1 MHQPIK
7 VADLEISE
15 PISDISGLVGYAF
28 LQLIVRWRGQPIDA
42 ITIPARGDLCPASEI
57 VAALMDQCA
66 TGLIHHLLHLAL
78 ENPASKTEWN
88 VENMA
93 KLQQPPL
100 SSLPS
105 ISVAVC
111 TRDRPEHLAIC
122 LNALRKLSRAP
133 LEILVIDNAPKT
145 NATRELIETSF
156 PEVTYILEPTPGL
169 DWARNRAIASAKG
182 DIVAYTDDDVVVD
195 EGWSDA
201 IARMFARNEDV
212 MAVTG
217 LVVPYE
223 LGTEPQ
229 VLFEKYGGFG
239 RGFVRK
245 WYRPSDTER
254 AKLAMLHAGAGK
266 FGTGANMAYRRSVFS
281 EIGMFDPAL
290 DVGTVTNGGG
300 DLDMFFRVLKF
311 GHTLVYEPAAM
322 VRHRHRRDFDHLHT
336 QIANNGIGFYSH
348 LVRNAIEFP
357 EERRGLAKLAC
368 WWMREWNLRRW
379 LQSKFRPVEIPHE
392 LISAE
397 LKGSLA
403 GLFRYPKAKKR
414 AQELSKECGELVL
427 DDSINPASA
436 QQKIIPQ
443 EGVAVRTWEM
453 TGEPATIDDV
463 KDYDLTRV
471 IITFAGNAIAEVAIR
486 NLRCAISADRIAD
499 EAVQALGMKLFDPAS
514 SQSNA
519 LIWSQAMA
527 DLKKFAVV
535 ADENSGGQRARRLT
549 ASVVIATYDRPDA
562 LRECLR
568 SLSEQK
574 TTHAIEIIVVDN
586 HPASGLTAPV
596 VAEFPMVRKIDEVRA
611 GLSFARNAGF
621 AASKGEILVCTDD
634 DVTFPTDWL
643 ENLLEPF
650 DRSDVMLVT
659 GHVLPLEL
667 ETRSQIEFENYGG
680 LGRGYDRFDYDRKW
694 FDSFRRKAVP
704 TWTIG
709 ATANA
714 ALRASLLCDPDVGLL
729 DEALGAGTPTG
740 CSEDTYLFYKTLKAG
755 HTITYQ
761 PKAFVWHRHR
771 VNADALDRQI
781 LNYSKGHAAY
791 HLTTFLRDRDGR
803 GLVRVLSEIP
813 MHQARQLWRCLCGRN
828 QTSIRTIML
837 EIKGHVL
844 GPIALWKSRRRVRR
858 LRGKASKACDD
869 DKKTS
874 AIVANPEL
882 EICP

>member
-1 MHQPIK
+1 MHRPIK

-15 PISDISGLVGYAF
+15 PIPDFSGLGSYAF

-42 ITIPARGDLCPASEI
+42 VTMPVKGDCCAAFEI
-57 VAALMDQCA
+57 VEVILDQCA
-66 TGLIHHLLHLAL
+66 TGLVHHLLHLAL
-78 ENPASKTEWN
+78 ENPVSKTAWN
-88 VENMA
+88 IEDML
-93 KLQQPPL
+93 KLQQPSL

-111 TRDRPEHLAIC
+111 TRDRPEHLTIC
-122 LNALRKLSRAP
+122 LNALRKLSSPP

-145 NATRELIETSF
+145 QATRELIETSF

-195 EGWSDA
+195 EGWADV
-201 IARMFARNEDV
+201 IVRMFARNEDV
-212 MAVTG
+212 MALTG
-217 LVVPYE
+217 LVMPYE
-223 LGTEPQ
+223 LETEPQ

-245 WYRPSDTER
+245 WYRPSDAER
-254 AKLAMLHAGAGK
+254 VKLAMLHAGAGK

-290 DVGTVTNGGG
+290 DVGTLTNGGG

-322 VRHRHRRDFDHLHT
+322 VRHRHRRDYEHLHT

-357 EERRGLAKLAC
+357 EERRGLAKLA
-368 WWMREWNLRRW
+368 WWWLREWNLRRW

-397 LKGSLA
+397 LKGSFI

-414 AQELSKECGELVL
+414 ARALSKESGDIELV
-427 DDSINPASA
+427 DPIKTDRDRA
-436 QQKIIPQ
+436 QQTPQ
-443 EGVAVRTWEM
+443 EGVAIRTWEI
-453 TGEPATIDDV
+453 TGEPAAIDDV
-463 KDYDLTRV
+463 KDYDVTRV
-471 IITFAGNAIAEVAIR
+471 IITFDGSAIAEVAIR
-486 NLRCAISADRIAD
+486 NLRCAISPSRIAD
-499 EAVQALGMKLFDPAS
+499 EAVQTLGMKLLDPAS
-514 SQSNA
+514 SQSGA
-519 LIWSQAMA
+519 LIWAQAMT
-527 DLKKFAVV
+527 DLKKFAVI
-535 ADENSGGQRARRLT
+535 ADENACDRRAEKLS
-549 ASVVIATYDRPDA
+549 ASIVIATYDRPDM

-568 SLSEQK
+568 SLGEQK
-574 TTHAIEIIVVDN
+574 SSHSMEIIVVDN

-596 VAEFPMVRKIDEVRA
+596 VAEFPEVIKIDEPRG

-634 DVTFPTDWL
+634 DVTFPPDWL

-650 DRSDVMLVT
+650 DRSDVMMVT

-667 ETRSQIEFENYGG
+667 ETSSQIEFENYGG
-680 LGRGYDRFDYDRKW
+680 LGRGYERFDYDRKW

-714 ALRASLLCDPDVGLL
+714 ALRASLLRDPDVGLL

-755 HTITYQ
+755 HTIVYH

-771 VNADALDRQI
+771 VTPDALNRQI

-803 GLVRVLSEIP
+803 GLVRILFEIP
-813 MHQARQLWRCLCGRN
+813 MHQTRQLWRCLRGRS

-837 EIKGHVL
+837 EIQGHAL

-858 LRGKASKACDD
+858 LRGEASKVCSDHNKPSEIA
-869 DKKTS
+869 
-874 AIVANPEL
+874 ANHEL
-882 EICP
+882 ETCP